1 MCGIAGVFGRSEPE
15 VARAMIGRLRHRG
28 PDDVFQVAGPE
39 FTLAAC
45 RLAIIDVTGGRQP
58 LSNEDGT
65 VWATQNGEL
74 YNFPE
79 IAPRLRELGHKLHT
93 RTDTEVL
100 PHLYEEHGPAFPTK
114 LSGMFAVAVWDDV
127 NKRGVLARDRAGKK
141 PLYWME
147 HQGGLYYASEIKAL
161 LAVPGFERRVNPEAI
176 HHFLSYKHVPS
187 PLTAFAGIHMLPP
200 AHTLVFQ
207 AGRTPVVAPY
217 WSLSWRPDPYFDKV
231 SEEEAA
237 ERVAA
242 TLETGVRRRLLSDV
256 PVGFYLSGGVDS
268 SLSTA
273 LAARIAGHRIQT
285 FTLTYTSDSTTA
297 GKSGDQAFAREVAT
311 RYNTEH
317 HEEEIAAPNFS
328 EELPRILRSFD
339 EPFSGV
345 VSPYFL
351 ARRIAKHVKVALA
364 GDGADELFGSYLS
377 HRIAPIIEDFVTRG
391 EVALAMP
398 EATPVADLVR
408 RIAHKDPAVW
418 RARLFVLD
426 DAAKQRL
433 YTTDFAGALKGSPS
447 SEAHLAGCFKNATAQ
462 DPVNRILEAEFRG
475 IFPDQVLAFVDRLSM
490 AHSLE
495 TRSAFLDTDFMQLAA
510 SVPGRLKIRD
520 GDVKVLLK
528 KAAAPY
534 LPADLIARPKE
545 GFVMPVNQWLGSH
558 LGGYARSVITGPW
571 VKAAGILKPEEVRAL
586 HDRFVA
592 GETGLANTVLSLVS
606 LHVWWNEYFGDHR
619 AF

>member
-1 MCGIAGVFGRSEPE
+1 MCGIAGVFGHFEPG
-15 VARAMIGRLRHRG
+15 VAKEMIGRLRHRG
-28 PDDVFQVAGPE
+28 PDDVFLAAGAD
-39 FTLAAC
+39 FTLTAC
-45 RLAIIDVTGGRQP
+45 RLAIIDVIGGRQP

-65 VWATQNGEL
+65 IWATQNGEL
-74 YNFPE
+74 YNFPDL
-79 IAPRLRELGHKLHT
+79 APRLREKGHRLHT
-93 RTDTEVL
+93 RTDTEIL
-100 PHLYEEHGPAFPTK
+100 PHLYEEHGAAFPEA
-114 LSGMFAVAVWDDV
+114 LSGMFAVALWDDR
-127 NKRGVLARDRAGKK
+127 NKRGILARDRAGKK

-147 HQGGLYYASEIKAL
+147 HKGALYYASEIKAL
-161 LAVPGFERRVNPEAI
+161 LSVPGFERRLNSEAI

-187 PLTAFAGIHMLPP
+187 PLTAFVGINMLPP
-200 AHTLVFQ
+200 AHTLTWQ
-207 AGRTPVVAPY
+207 AGSPATVKSY
-217 WSLSWRPDPYFDKV
+217 WSLSWSPDPYFDRV

-242 TLETGVRRRLLSDV
+242 TLEAAVKRRLLSDV

-273 LAARIAGHRIQT
+273 MAARVAGHRIET
-285 FTLTYTSDSTTA
+285 FTLTYAEDSTTA
-297 GKSGDQAFAREVAT
+297 GKSNDQIFARAVAD
-311 RYNTEH
+311 RYGTEH
-317 HEEEIAAPNFS
+317 HEEEIAAPNFA

-377 HRIAPIIEDFVTRG
+377 HRIAPLIADFTSRG
-391 EVALAMP
+391 ESALTAP
-398 EATPVADLVR
+398 EAAPVADLVR
-408 RIAHKDPAVW
+408 RIGDPDPAVW
-418 RARLFVLD
+418 RARLFVMD
-426 DAAKQRL
+426 EAAKRAL
-433 YTTDFAGALKGSPS
+433 YTAPFARSLGASPT
-447 SEAHLAGCFKNATAQ
+447 SEAHLASSFQNATAQ
-462 DPVNRILEAEFRG
+462 DPVNRILEGEFRG

-495 TRSAFLDTDFMQLAA
+495 TRSAFLDTEFMELAA

-534 LPADLIARPKE
+534 LPADLIRRPKE
-545 GFVMPVNQWLGSH
+545 GFVMPVNQWLGGH
-558 LGGYARSVITGPW
+558 LGDYVRSVLTGPL
-571 VKAAGILKPEEVRAL
+571 VRDAGILEPDGVRAI
-586 HDRFVA
+586 HDRFA
-592 GETGLANTVLSLVS
+592 GGETGLANSVLSILS
-606 LHVWWNEYFGDHR
+606 LHVWWNEYFGDAR